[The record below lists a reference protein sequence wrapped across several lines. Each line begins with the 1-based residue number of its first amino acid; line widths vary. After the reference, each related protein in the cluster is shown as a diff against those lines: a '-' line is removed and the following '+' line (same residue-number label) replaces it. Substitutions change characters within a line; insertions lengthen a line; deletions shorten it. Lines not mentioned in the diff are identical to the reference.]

1 MLDDLHSRLAVADD
15 ANVFQIRDG
24 KLGPALKSE
33 NEAAISFGSREEI
46 AEYLGKTKIY
56 PVVEKQGDR
65 YLLIEAFEQL
75 DDART
80 FIQGTR
86 YIIWYASL
94 YP

>member
-1 MLDDLHSRLAVADD
+1 MLDDLQSRLTVPDD
-15 ANVFQIRDG
+15 INVYQVVDG
-24 KLGPALKSE
+24 KLGPEQKSE
-33 NEAAISFGSREEI
+33 NEAVPSFETREEI
-46 AEYLGKTKIY
+46 TEYLRDTKIY

-65 YLLIEAFEQL
+65 YLLIDAFEHL

-86 YIIWYASL
+86 YIIWYGSH